1 MVQKYKVF
9 VDNKNILFVQ
19 NEQSNVKIIDPAFF
33 PLEYNTLNA
42 FLNSLNAI
50 EFQVIS
56 NDPLDSL
63 TQFFTHF
70 KFIVAAGG
78 LVKKKE
84 TYLFI
89 FRNGYWD
96 LPKGKVE
103 KSESIMDAAQREIME
118 ECGLFKPPKIVRELP
133 SSYHVYSMKGKSYF
147 KKTHWFEM
155 SYDGAETL
163 HPQIEEGISEVV
175 WLTQIEYQSKLKV
188 SYDSIRAL
196 ICDYESL

>member
-1 MVQKYKVF
+1 MQKYEVF

-19 NEQSNVKIIDPAFF
+19 NQQSNVKIIDPAFF
-33 PLEYNTLNA
+33 PLEYYDLNA
-42 FLNSLNAI
+42 YLNSLNAI

-63 TQFFTHF
+63 TQFFKHF

-103 KSESIMDAAQREIME
+103 KSESVMDAAQREIME
-118 ECGLFKPPKIVRELP
+118 ECGLQNRPEIKRELSP
-133 SSYHVYSMKGKSYF
+133 SYHVYSMKGKSYF
-147 KKTHWFEM
+147 KKTYWFEM
-155 SYDGAETL
+155 SYDGEETL
-163 HPQIEEGISEVV
+163 YPQVEEGISEVV
-175 WLTQIEYQSKLKV
+175 WLTKLEYQSKLKE
-188 SYDSIRAL
+188 SFDSIRAL
-196 ICDYESL
+196 ISNYERL

>member
-1 MVQKYKVF
+1 MQKYKVF

-19 NEQSNVKIIDPAFF
+19 NQQSNVKIIDPVFF
-33 PLEYNTLNA
+33 PLEYDALNA

-63 TQFFTHF
+63 TQFFAHF

-89 FRNGYWD
+89 FRNG
-96 LPKGKVE
+96 
-103 KSESIMDAAQREIME
+103 
-118 ECGLFKPPKIVRELP
+118 
-133 SSYHVYSMKGKSYF
+133 
-147 KKTHWFEM
+147 
-155 SYDGAETL
+155 
-163 HPQIEEGISEVV
+163 
-175 WLTQIEYQSKLKV
+175 
-188 SYDSIRAL
+188 
-196 ICDYESL
+196 

>member
-1 MVQKYKVF
+1 

-33 PLEYNTLNA
+33 PPEYDALNA

-63 TQFFTHF
+63 AQFFKHF
-70 KFIVAAGG
+70 KFIIAAGG

-103 KSESIMDAAQREIME
+103 KGESVRVAAQREIME
-118 ECGLFKPPKIVRELP
+118 ECGLFHAPKIERELSP
-133 SSYHVYSMKGKSYF
+133 SYHVYSMKGKSYF

-155 SYDGAETL
+155 SYDGTETL
-163 HPQIEEGISEVV
+163 HPQMEEGISEVL
-175 WLTQIEYQSKLKV
+175 WLPQKEYKSKLNQ
-188 SYDSIRAL
+188 SFDSIRSL
-196 ICDYESL
+196 MDSYEKL

>member
-1 MVQKYKVF
+1 MQKYKVF

-19 NEQSNVKIIDPAFF
+19 NQQSNVKIIDPTFF
-33 PLEYNTLNA
+33 PLEYHDLNA
-42 FLNSLNAI
+42 YLNSLSAI

-63 TQFFTHF
+63 TQFFKHF

-84 TYLFI
+84 TFLFI

-103 KSESIMDAAQREIME
+103 KSESVMDAAQREIME
-118 ECGLFKPPKIVRELP
+118 ECGLQNRPEIKQELP
-133 SSYHVYSMKGKSYF
+133 PSYHVYSMKGKSYF

-155 SYDGAETL
+155 SYDGEETL
-163 HPQIEEGISEVV
+163 YPQIEEGISEVV
-175 WLTQIEYQSKLKV
+175 WLTKFEYQSKLKE
-188 SYDSIRAL
+188 SFDSIRAL
-196 ICDYESL
+196 ISSYERL